1 MEELNREQPIIM
13 PATALNQADDNE
25 NEVEKESA
33 MSEIGSLGELGK
45 FKSVQAL
52 MDAYNS
58 LQAEFT
64 KKCQALSELKKD
76 KTEEVSINAVTEEM
90 KSVKSENDEK
100 IESKENTFEE
110 EMEQFLLE
118 NDEAKEYAEE
128 IKEKI
133 SQSAPNNSSPY
144 EVAWAK
150 VLLGHLKDGDEQSD
164 KVINQYVLSNEN
176 VKNRIIE
183 SYLQELSSSKPP
195 LVMSSQSG
203 ERVSGV
209 IPDTP
214 KSLSEAK
221 KLVNK
226 MFS

>member
-1 MEELNREQPIIM
+1 MEENREQPIIM
-13 PATALNQADDNE
+13 PATALNQADE
-25 NEVEKESA
+25 LEEKKEESA
-33 MSEIGSLGELGK
+33 MSEIGSLQTDELGK

-76 KTEEVSINAVTEEM
+76 KIEEKPSNEDAQTKNIDENENQESLSEEAFNQFL
-90 KSVKSENDEK
+90 SEN
-100 IESKENTFEE
+100 S
-110 EMEQFLLE
+110 
-118 NDEAKEYAEE
+118 EASQYAEE

-133 SQSAPNNSSPY
+133 SQSAQKQNPY

-150 VLLGHLKDGDEQSD
+150 VLLGHLKEGTEKSD
-164 KVINQYVLSNEN
+164 QVINQYVLSNEN
-176 VKNRIIE
+176 VKNKVIE
-183 SYLQELSSSKPP
+183 NYLKELSSEKPP
-195 LVMSSQSG
+195 IVMSSQGG
-203 ERVSGV
+203 ERVSGIV
-209 IPDTP
+209 PDAP
-214 KSLSEAK
+214 KTLSDAK